1 MLGSTSRR
9 IPKSYTL
16 VWYLMMAVAKR
27 RFRWLN
33 MILSE
38 GVLDLL
44 EFLGD
49 GKPRYFKQ
57 FRELENERTGS
68 KYSPTTISS
77 RLKGL
82 IKQGLVE
89 HTLTETGTGRKVAG
103 YRITRKG
110 VKALKLSHEY
120 ENKLRKI
127 TEK

>member
-1 MLGSTSRR
+1 
-9 IPKSYTL
+9 
-16 VWYLMMAVAKR
+16 MAVAKR

-57 FRELENERTGS
+57 FRELKNERTGR
-68 KYSPTTISS
+68 KYSPTTLSS
-77 RLKGL
+77 RLREL

-89 HTLTETGTGRKVAG
+89 HTITETGTGRKVAG
-103 YRITRKG
+103 YKITKKG
-110 VKALKLSHEY
+110 IKALKLSNEY
-120 ENKLRKI
+120 ENKLKKI